1 MHLRAEGRDGKTI
14 PKKNI
19 PHSLDE
25 AKPRYVVREYSEC
38 LRTEVVVRIQI
49 SCVCKAEIALREL
62 QAEIAGHF
70 TASSLSTVPAALRE

>member
-49 SCVCKAEIALREL
+49 SCVAKLK
-62 QAEIAGHF
+62 
-70 TASSLSTVPAALRE
+70 